1 MSRCLILLILPA
13 LVHGNTSQQYIS
25 TTHVSGH
32 ASLVEPPSR
41 AAMHLYGFPQNP
53 VSNILIWEW
62 DLHQDL
68 HQQDHMSSLPWSVCN
83 WTWRISRVSRVSAGQ
98 SSTQARMLYP
108 GYFNFVWKFCKMY
121 ILKKSIE
128 SIQVDYQHNEGFC
141 GGFSHQFSPAIGGRL
156 VSQASK
162 LKIVWLV
169 VLHRRCGIC
178 GDAWDANPREHEV
191 TSGCTEMSIAMI
203 VCLCGVDC
211 ALHFV

>member
-1 MSRCLILLILPA
+1 MSGCLILLILPA
-13 LVHGNTSQQYIS
+13 LVQGNKRQAQYIRI
-25 TTHVSGH
+25 TQASGH

-53 VSNILIWEW
+53 VSLSHLIFTKIFT
-62 DLHQDL
+62 
-68 HQQDHMSSLPWSVCN
+68 SKITSLPWSICY
-83 WTWRISRVSRVSAGQ
+83 WTWRISRVSRVSAR
-98 SSTQARMLYP
+98 QASKSML
-108 GYFNFVWKFCKMY
+108 NFMAGSLFVKRLQKVR
-121 ILKKSIE
+121 KSIW
-128 SIQVDYQHNEGFC
+128 STQVDYQHNEGFC

-203 VCLCGVDC
+203 VCLCGVEC